1 MADEADLMLVR
12 LKEEVQRALD
22 TRDPATRANIFARSV
37 QPLAGW
43 GLRWAIQDCR
53 DRGMPWTEIAGLL
66 NRPYSTVLRQFQAG
80 GPVYAHQAAHS
91 RSTRNF
97 DSQTPLRQAATE
109 LAKRMGSLAVAYP
122 SSITAFYLRARI
134 EKLAGKLTIL
144 DDPEP
149 MLAAT
154 RVVLAAA
161 NGIKDKLST
170 REEMPA
176 EERAVWTI
184 LEELD
189 ICYRRD
195 HREIEEA
202 HRVLSDPSMLAD
214 TH

>member
-1 MADEADLMLVR
+1 
-12 LKEEVQRALD
+12 
-22 TRDPATRANIFARSV
+22 
-37 QPLAGW
+37 
-43 GLRWAIQDCR
+43 
-53 DRGMPWTEIAGLL
+53 
-66 NRPYSTVLRQFQAG
+66 
-80 GPVYAHQAAHS
+80 
-91 RSTRNF
+91 
-97 DSQTPLRQAATE
+97 LRQAATE

-122 SSITAFYLRARI
+122 SSITAFYLRARV
-134 EKLAGKLTIL
+134 EKLTIL

-149 MLAAT
+149 ILAAT

-184 LEELD
+184 LEEFD

-202 HRVLSDPSMLAD
+202 HRVLSDPSMLLD